1 MNLVKILNH
10 LYEILQVSRLQV
22 TVIKRI
28 KSRKTS
34 VIYLFSNVSF
44 VIVFL
49 IFILVSTVGLVQ
61 SSLRHKSMHM
71 RDHICIQNVTSV

>member
-44 VIVFL
+44 VIVF
-49 IFILVSTVGLVQ
+49 F
-61 SSLRHKSMHM
+61 
-71 RDHICIQNVTSV
+71 